1 MRRILVCVLLLSLM
15 ACLLGSPDDLITTRE
30 PENDGYSG
38 LQLEELPS
46 YLALFDLR
54 FVGEKDWTY
63 QLELRSDGESKEYLL
78 HVEGV
83 TSSQDIGD
91 VRMVEQGDVR
101 RIQGSAT
108 GGDCWQFQ
116 SDMDLGPAFLT
127 PDDMFK
133 PQNLTQP
140 LVEAGGERIA
150 GAEATRYVV
159 HQDVLGVWRDLELE
173 IWIHDAREA
182 VLRYDLEA
190 EGEDPLFGAGEGVL
204 SGHFEVVDLEKP
216 EIKEIPP
223 CHVSVPLP
231 EQMDDL
237 LIVSGL
243 ISFESEMSLEELVAF
258 FEDGLPK
265 KHWKEVES
273 PVGEEGATILSYKRG
288 KETMEI
294 VIKRM
299 ERGVKVEIF
308 TGDS

>member
-1 MRRILVCVLLLSLM
+1 LPGSLE
-15 ACLLGSPDDLITTRE
+15 DLTTTRE
-30 PENDGYSG
+30 SEHDRYRG
-38 LQLEELPS
+38 LQLEELSS
-46 YLALFDLR
+46 YHAYFYLHFEGD
-54 FVGEKDWTY
+54 KDWIY

-91 VRMVEQGDVR
+91 VRLVEQGEIR
-101 RIQGSAT
+101 RIQGPAT
-108 GGDCWQFQ
+108 GGYCWQFQ

-127 PDDMFK
+127 PDDLFK

-140 LVEAGGERIA
+140 LVEAGGGRIA

-159 HQDVLGVWRDLELE
+159 HQDALGVWRDLELE
-173 IWIHDAREA
+173 IWLHDVREA
-182 VLRYDLEA
+182 VLRYDLET

-204 SGHFEVVDLEKP
+204 SGHFEVMDLEKP

-223 CHVSVPLP
+223 CNVSVPLP

-258 FEDGLPK
+258 FEDALPK
-265 KHWKEVES
+265 KHWKEAES
-273 PVGEEGATILSYKRG
+273 PVGEEGATVLSYKRG

-294 VIKRM
+294 VIKRI
-299 ERGVKVEIF
+299 EQGVKVEIF
-308 TGDS
+308 TRDS

>member
-1 MRRILVCVLLLSLM
+1 MRRFTVCVLLLSLV
-15 ACLLGSPDDLITTRE
+15 ACLPGSPDDLVTTRE
-30 PENDGYSG
+30 PERDSYRG
-38 LQLEELPS
+38 LQLEELS
-46 YLALFDLR
+46 YYHALFDLR
-54 FVGEKDWTY
+54 FAGEKDWTY
-63 QLELRSDGESKEYLL
+63 QLELRSDGESREYLL

-91 VRMVEQGDVR
+91 VRMVEQREIR
-101 RIQGSAT
+101 RIQGSVT

-127 PDDMFK
+127 PDDLFA
-133 PQNLTQP
+133 PQNLTQSM
-140 LVEAGGERIA
+140 VETGGGRIA
-150 GAEATRYVV
+150 AAKATRYAV
-159 HQDVLGVWRDLELE
+159 HQDSLGVWRDLELE
-173 IWIHDAREA
+173 IWLHDARQA

-190 EGEDPLFGAGEGVL
+190 EGEDPLFGAGEGVIT
-204 SGHFEVVDLEKP
+204 GRFEVVDLTKP
-216 EIKEIPP
+216 EIKQIPP

-231 EQMDDL
+231 EQMENL

-258 FEDGLPK
+258 FEDGLPI
-265 KHWKEVES
+265 KHWKEAES
-273 PVGEEGATILSYKRG
+273 SIGEEGATILSYKRG
-288 KETMEI
+288 KETMEV